1 MSVTSE
7 VSSLDSV
14 GFNFDD
20 ADFDLD
26 VLDDFDL
33 ISEVI
38 GEQHYYMC
46 YTFKRIAH

>member
-7 VSSLDSV
+7 DSSLDSV
-14 GFNFDD
+14 GFNFDN

-33 ISEVI
+33 MGEVI
-38 GEQHYYMC
+38 GKKQHLHVLRFLAYC
-46 YTFKRIAH
+46 

>member
-7 VSSLDSV
+7 DSSLDSI
-14 GFNFDD
+14 GFNFDN

-33 ISEVI
+33 MGDVI
-38 GEQHYYMC
+38 GKGLQT
-46 YTFKRIAH
+46 YTIQNHCSY